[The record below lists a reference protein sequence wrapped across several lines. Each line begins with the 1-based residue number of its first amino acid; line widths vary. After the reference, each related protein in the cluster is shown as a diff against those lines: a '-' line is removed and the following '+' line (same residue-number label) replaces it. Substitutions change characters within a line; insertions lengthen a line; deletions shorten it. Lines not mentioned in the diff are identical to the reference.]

1 MQFLI
6 VDDHSI
12 VTMALSM
19 LLKNYDGADNDVHTA
34 NTKDDA
40 LALARDYGD
49 TADLMILD
57 LSIPGVKGTSLV
69 EEIVKEEIKSRNVR

>member
-6 VDDHSI
+6 IDDHSI

-19 LLKNYDGADNDVHTA
+19 LLKNYDGTANDVHTA
-34 NTKDDA
+34 NTKDEA
-40 LALARDYGD
+40 LALAKDYGD

-69 EEIVKEEIKSRNVR
+69 EESV